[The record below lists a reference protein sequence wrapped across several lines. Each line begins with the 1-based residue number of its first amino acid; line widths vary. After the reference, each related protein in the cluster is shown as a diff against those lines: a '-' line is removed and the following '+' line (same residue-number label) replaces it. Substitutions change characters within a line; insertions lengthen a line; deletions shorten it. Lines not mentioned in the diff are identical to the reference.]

1 MFEPRPEIRIATRR
15 AIRHGALRSR
25 PRQTPSALRPAHG
38 AATLAGLDSANLR
51 DRLARA
57 RQSGGHVLHSIFA
70 DNHDHAD
77 ATVEGAGHFFGRDSP
92 AGLQERENL
101 RLFPAI
107 GFYDRVASLAS
118 KHAEYSREVRHRLCA
133 RDP

>member
-1 MFEPRPEIRIATRR
+1 MVRCGP
-15 AIRHGALRSR
+15 GLGS
-25 PRQTPSALRPAHG
+25 TPSALRPADG
-38 AATLAGLDSANLR
+38 AATLAGLDSANLK

-70 DNHDHAD
+70 DNHGHAD
-77 ATVEGAGHFFGRDSP
+77 ATVEGACHFFGRDSP

-107 GFYDRVASLAS
+107 GFYDGVGASRQNTRNILEKSATC
-118 KHAEYSREVRHRLCA
+118 YVRETLDAPLLNQR
-133 RDP
+133 